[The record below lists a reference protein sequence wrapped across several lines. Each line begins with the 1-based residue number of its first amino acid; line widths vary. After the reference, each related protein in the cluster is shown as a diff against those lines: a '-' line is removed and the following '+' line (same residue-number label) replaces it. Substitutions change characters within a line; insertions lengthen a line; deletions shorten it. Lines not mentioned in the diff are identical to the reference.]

1 MTLKLAKVDGMQKL
15 SSGYMLHSSHVLTM
29 HTALVLSSM
38 IVHGLVP
45 DIFLMSTYS
54 KEHKLYCN

>member
-1 MTLKLAKVDGMQKL
+1 MTLKLAKVDGMQEL
-15 SSGYMLHSSHVLTM
+15 SSGYMLHVSHVLTM

-45 DIFLMSTYS
+45 GIFLMSTDS